1 MNLNEL
7 STEEIKGLLNV
18 QKVLNALLDKISS
31 VEIQITENREQ
42 IDTLT
47 KTVNDLSNKI
57 LAMDISTN
65 NELKQIKSDNITT
78 GQKLFNID
86 KQLTASSKQFNEKL
100 NEIED
105 YLSSLLDDQTED
117 EENKDETKKKSSSV
131 NKKSVKELKKI
142 NKK

>member
-1 MNLNEL
+1 MNLSEL